1 MNIIISFY
9 IFSLGSIL
17 GSFYNVVG
25 LRLPKNIPF
34 TTSRSACPH
43 CTTPLQP
50 RDLIPLFSYLISKG
64 KCRHCQHSI
73 SITYPLTELITGF
86 LFLLAYINLGLSLE
100 FAGSILLIS
109 LAVIVTVSDINYML
123 IPNKLLLFFGP
134 SFIIFRTLQ
143 PLQPWYDS
151 VYGALAGFGIIF
163 VIIVLSKGGMGA
175 GDMKL
180 LGTLGILL
188 GLKLTLLTLF
198 LATLIGTVV
207 SLTLLSFKVI
217 GRKDPFPFGPSIVLA
232 AVISYL
238 FGFNLLQF
246 YFETFFLGG
255 GETIV
260 SFF

>member
-1 MNIIISFY
+1 MNSIILLY
-9 IFSLGSIL
+9 IFITGTIL
-17 GSFYNVVG
+17 GSFFNVVG
-25 LRLPKNIPF
+25 LRLPRNIPF

-43 CTTPLQP
+43 CSTPLQA

-64 KCRHCQHSI
+64 KCRHCHHSI
-73 SITYPLTELITGF
+73 SITYPLAELITGF
-86 LFLLAYINLGLSLE
+86 LFLLAYINLGLTLE
-100 FAGSILLIS
+100 FAGACLLIS
-109 LAVIVTVSDINYML
+109 LAVIVTVSDVNYML
-123 IPNKLLLFFGP
+123 IPNKLLLFFAL
-134 SFIIFRTLQ
+134 SFIIFRTIH

-151 VYGALAGFGIIF
+151 IYGALAGFAIIL

-180 LGTLGILL
+180 LGTLGILM

-198 LATLIGTVV
+198 LATLIGTVI

-238 FGFNLLQF
+238 FGFDLLQL
-246 YFETFFLGG
+246 YYETFFL
-255 GETIV
+255 
-260 SFF
+260 

>member
-1 MNIIISFY
+1 MFIT
-9 IFSLGSIL
+9 GTIL
-17 GSFYNVVG
+17 GSFFNVVG

-43 CTTPLQP
+43 CSTPLQA
-50 RDLIPLFSYLISKG
+50 RDLIPLFSYLIAKG

-73 SITYPLTELITGF
+73 SVTYPLVELITGF
-86 LFLLAYINLGLSLE
+86 LFLVAYLYLGLSWE
-100 FAGSILLIS
+100 FAGASLLIS
-109 LAVIVTVSDINYML
+109 LAVIVTVSDFHYML
-123 IPNKLLLFFGP
+123 IPNKLLLFFAAT
-134 SFIIFRTLQ
+134 FVIYRTIS

-151 VYGALAGFGIIF
+151 IFGALAGFVIIF
-163 VIIVLSKGGMGA
+163 LIILVSRGGMGA

-188 GLKLTLLTLF
+188 GFKLTLLTLF

-207 SLTLLSFKVI
+207 SLTLLAFKVI

-238 FGFNLLQF
+238 YGFDLLRF
-246 YFETFFLGG
+246 YYDTFFL
-255 GETIV
+255 
-260 SFF
+260 

>member
-1 MNIIISFY
+1 MNLFIY
-9 IFSLGSIL
+9 IFISGAIL

-25 LRLPKNIPF
+25 LRLPKNIQF

-43 CTTPLQP
+43 CSTPLQA
-50 RDLIPLFSYLISKG
+50 RDLIPLFSYLLSKG

-73 SITYPLTELITGF
+73 SITYPLVELITGF
-86 LFLLAYINLGLSLE
+86 LFLLAYMNLGLSLA
-100 FAGSILLIS
+100 FVGACLLIS

-123 IPNKLLLFFGP
+123 IPNKLLLFFTVV
-134 SFIIFRTLQ
+134 FVIFRAIH

-151 VYGALAGFGIIF
+151 IFGALVGFSIIF
-163 VIIVLSKGGMGA
+163 VIILLSKGGMGA

-217 GRKDPFPFGPSIVLA
+217 GRKDPFPFGPSIVLG

-238 FGFNLLQF
+238 YGFDLLQL
-246 YFETFFLGG
+246 YFDTFFL
-255 GETIV
+255 
-260 SFF
+260 